1 MMHKPAIVV
10 VAFNREQSLKRLLL
24 SISNATYTIKDIPL
38 IISIDYAK
46 DNHQV
51 KVIADTFNWPHGTKK
66 VIYQNNNLGLRKHI
80 LQCGAHAIT
89 YDSVIILEDD
99 LFVSPNFYEFT
110 LAALNFSSDKSYI
123 SGISLYSHQ
132 FNVHSRSNFSPL
144 IDGYDNWYFQFA
156 SSWGQ
161 AWTKNQWLLFMT
173 WYNKQENL
181 TPNASLPANV
191 TCWSDKSWL
200 KYFIAYLVESDTY
213 FLYPRTSYSTN
224 FSDMGTHIGKDSTI
238 YQVPLDLGNNIQYRF
253 SNLEESNSI
262 YDVFYENKKLHNYL
276 NVPKKQLCTDLYGKK
291 EIQKS
296 SRYIITDNILNY
308 KIIKTFGRSLKPH
321 DANIIHEIPGE
332 DIFLYDCQTV
342 QSNPYKLNAYRKI
355 MYNIKSLHRWEAKIV
370 LFKRIKEMLY
380 NAITK
385 LGL

>member
-1 MMHKPAIVV
+1 MHKPAIVV
-10 VAFNREQSLKRLLL
+10 VAFNREHSLKRLLL
-24 SISNATYTIKDIPL
+24 SISNATYTTKDIPL
-38 IISIDYAK
+38 IISIDHAN
-46 DNHQV
+46 DNQQV
-51 KVIADTFNWPHGTKK
+51 KVLADNFNWPYGIKK
-66 VIYQNNNLGLRKHI
+66 VIYQKKNLGLRKHI
-80 LQCGAHAIT
+80 LQCGAHAVT

-110 LAALNFSSDKSYI
+110 SAALEFSADKSYI

-173 WYNKQENL
+173 WYNKQESL

-191 TCWSDKSWL
+191 TRWSDKSWL

-224 FSDMGTHIGKDSTI
+224 FSDMGTHIGKDTTTF
-238 YQVPLDLGNNIQYRF
+238 QVPLDFGNNIQYRF
-253 SNLEESNSI
+253 SNLQESNSI

-276 NVPKKQLCTDLYGKK
+276 NVPKKQLCIDLYGKK

-332 DIFLYDCQTV
+332 DIFLYDCQKA
-342 QSNPYKLNAYRKI
+342 QINPYKFNTYRKI
-355 MYNIKSLHRWEAKIV
+355 MYSIKSLNRWEAKIV
-370 LFKRIKEMLY
+370 LFKRIEEMWY
-380 NAITK
+380 NTLTK

>member
-1 MMHKPAIVV
+1 MYKPAIVV
-10 VAFNREQSLKRLLL
+10 VAFNREHSLKRLLL
-24 SISNATYTIKDIPL
+24 SIGNATYTIKNIPL

-46 DNHQV
+46 DNQQV
-51 KVIADTFNWPHGTKK
+51 RIIADTFNWPHGPKK
-66 VIYQNNNLGLRKHI
+66 VIYQKKNLGLRKHI
-80 LQCGAHAIT
+80 LQCGAHAVT
-89 YDSVIILEDD
+89 YDSAIIVEDD

-110 LAALNFSSDKSYI
+110 LAALEFSTDKSYI

-173 WYNKQENL
+173 WYNKQESL

-191 TCWSDKSWL
+191 TRWSDKSWL

-224 FSDMGTHIGKDSTI
+224 FSDMGTHIGKDTTI
-238 YQVPLDLGNNIQYRF
+238 FQVPLDLGNNIQYRF
-253 SNLEESNSI
+253 SNLQESNSI

-276 NVPKKQLCTDLYGKK
+276 NVPKKQLCIDLYGKK
-291 EIQKS
+291 EIHKS

-342 QSNPYKLNAYRKI
+342 QTNPYKFNAYRKI
-355 MYNIKSLHRWEAKIV
+355 MYSIKSLQRWEAKIV
-370 LFKRIKEMLY
+370 LFKKIEEMWY
-380 NAITK
+380 NALTK